1 MAQASKSSFVDLY
14 TFLGLTPEAGTADIQ
29 SALKKCA
36 QAAKAAKDPAEAK
49 RIAKLFELGR
59 ANLLDAK
66 RKRVYDKKWEVEC
79 GKEPFAEEMDW
90 DWSMLEGVLPEGDPT
105 ADFDMADFLEH
116 SADLP
121 EVNPQGDYLK
131 LQSLLTGGPITVKA
145 VAETE
150 EEGFGEPAVPTI
162 PPVTG
167 SAPPPPPATY
177 KGSSSPKNKS
187 LAKSIRKKRNQ
198 STYLMIAAMLG
209 SVGAIVGL
217 LAFLLHY
224 NNEDKPAETTTIIVT
239 KAESPRGKTK
249 GENEEPV
256 KPRRSGLPEVGG
268 MGNDPNEGGN
278 TKSPM
283 GEGSNMG
290 QEPKPVQSQEPKPDP
305 GMEPMTP
312 DPEPEPEPEL
322 PAVVLTD
329 TEKADWKDWMLDVR
343 EFAGQQEYGQAETE
357 LVKLEKAAKS
367 KAQQDQLIRLKTAVD
382 LAKTCQQAM
391 LDAMS
396 KLGPGSTFQVKSNEI
411 SFVEGSPQRLVV
423 RIGGENKRYQLT
435 EIPIGIVEGL
445 VDLELDVVN
454 QRARAARA
462 AFILFHPKSN
472 ALTLPRARRILE
484 EAERDGSVPAGT
496 SLIFEDDYELE

>member
-1 MAQASKSSFVDLY
+1 MTQASKSSFVDLY
-14 TFLGLTPEAGTADIQ
+14 ALLGLTPQSGTADIQ

-36 QAAKAAKDPAEAK
+36 HAAKAAKDPAEAK
-49 RIAKLFELGR
+49 RISKLFELGK

-66 RKRVYDKKWEVEC
+66 RKRAYDKKWQAEC
-79 GKEPFAEEMDW
+79 GSAPLSEDEMDW
-90 DWSMLEGVLPEGDPT
+90 DWSMLERVLPEGDPT

-131 LQSLLTGGPITVKA
+131 LQSLLTGEPITVTA
-145 VAETE
+145 VVEAEV
-150 EEGFGEPAVPTI
+150 EGYSEPAVPTLT
-162 PPVTG
+162 PVTG
-167 SAPPPPPATY
+167 SAPPPPPAKY
-177 KGSSSPKNKS
+177 KSSSSPKNKS

-217 LAFLLHY
+217 LAFLLQY

-239 KAESPRGKTK
+239 KAEKPKGKAK
-249 GENEEPV
+249 GENDEPT
-256 KPRRSGLPEVGG
+256 KPRRSGLPQVGG
-268 MGNDPNEGGN
+268 MGTDSDEAGN
-278 TKSPM
+278 TTPPM

-290 QEPKPVQSQEPKPDP
+290 QDPKPMQPQDPKPDP

-312 DPEPEPEPEL
+312 ESEPEPEP

-329 TEKADWKDWMLDVR
+329 KEKADWKEGMLGVR
-343 EFAGQQEYGQAETE
+343 EFAGQQDYDQAESE
-357 LVKLEKAAKS
+357 IAKLERAAKS
-367 KAQQDQLIRLKTAVD
+367 KAQQDQLIRLKTVVD
-382 LAKTCQQAM
+382 LAKTCQRA
-391 LDAMS
+391 LLTAMS

-411 SFVEGSPQRLVV
+411 SFVEGGPQRLVV
-423 RIGGENKRYQLT
+423 RIGGDNKRYQLT

-484 EAERDGSVPAGT
+484 EAEGDGAVAEGT
-496 SLIFEDDYELE
+496 SLIFDDDYELE